1 MAILKLESFS
11 EYAKYMKEHPDEG
24 QKLYDDVL
32 IPVTSFFRDFE
43 AFEALK
49 TEIYPAIVKEVG
61 NKGTIRMWAPGCST
75 GEETYSLA
83 MTLLEFLGDKA
94 LSYQVQ
100 IFGTDLNE
108 KGIEKART
116 GLYRASIADEM
127 SPERLQRFFVKVDDG
142 YRVNKTV
149 RDMCIFA
156 RQNLA
161 NDPPFSQ
168 MNLVAC
174 RNLLIYI
181 QPILQ
186 KKIIPILH
194 YALKPSGFL
203 MMGSSES
210 ASGFPDLF
218 STLDKKNKIYSKKP
232 TASRLPYDF
241 AQSYRPS
248 SSSLAFSGK
257 LPKREGAA
265 TEDSNLEAEAD
276 RIILKSHA
284 PVGVVVN
291 AAMEV
296 IQFRGRTTPY
306 LESPPGKSSL
316 NLLKLARHG
325 LAIELRTLIGSAVK
339 KDISVQKERFIF
351 EGDGHKRIL
360 NLSVSPLEDESSEDN
375 RFFLVLFDDITA
387 HTSSG
392 SEISSPRRRKSAAE
406 DTREATRMKKEL
418 ADSRDA
424 LHAAIESEDA
434 LKEEFQSANEE
445 ILSANEELQST
456 NEELETS
463 KEELQS
469 ANEELNTL
477 NEELRTRNVDLGQLN
492 NDLANLLDAIRI
504 PVIFVGADLRI
515 RRLTSAATDIFRVL
529 PSDVG
534 RPITDIKHNLDVPD
548 FAKLIQDTVA
558 NLTSTEREVQDLDG
572 RWRSLEIRPYRTSD
586 NRIEGAVVALP
597 DIDRLK
603 QAEQYLKK
611 IIDNIPNPLLVL
623 DMDLKVLLANLTFCK
638 TFEVSQAATI
648 GETLYRLGNEQWN
661 IPRLK
666 ELLEKIL
673 PKNESVK
680 DYVVTHDFP
689 DIGQKTMLVSGR
701 RIEGVSRG
709 SSPMILL
716 AIEDVT
722 ERRQAE
728 AEREVLSK
736 TLEQQSRTFDTTL
749 SSITDFAYTFNREG
763 RFIYVNPP
771 LLNLWGL
778 KLEEAIGKNF
788 FELPYSEE
796 MAARLQ
802 SQIQQVIATR
812 KTVADETPYT
822 NPTGVTRYYEY
833 IFNPVIAADG
843 TVELVAGSTRD
854 ITERRLA
861 EAALIKSEKL
871 AAAGRLAATLAH
883 EINNPLQAVTN
894 LITIL
899 KGSKNLDAQDQTF
912 ATMAEEELNRVT
924 RLTQQSLAFY
934 RESIAPSSVTP
945 EEVLDTILNLYGK
958 RTAAKTL
965 PRSSSIH

>member
-1 MAILKLESFS
+1 
-11 EYAKYMKEHPDEG
+11 
-24 QKLYDDVL
+24 
-32 IPVTSFFRDFE
+32 
-43 AFEALK
+43 
-49 TEIYPAIVKEVG
+49 
-61 NKGTIRMWAPGCST
+61 
-75 GEETYSLA
+75 
-83 MTLLEFLGDKA
+83 
-94 LSYQVQ
+94 
-100 IFGTDLNE
+100 
-108 KGIEKART
+108 
-116 GLYRASIADEM
+116 
-127 SPERLQRFFVKVDDG
+127 
-142 YRVNKTV
+142 
-149 RDMCIFA
+149 
-156 RQNLA
+156 
-161 NDPPFSQ
+161 
-168 MNLVAC
+168 
-174 RNLLIYI
+174 
-181 QPILQ
+181 
-186 KKIIPILH
+186 
-194 YALKPSGFL
+194 
-203 MMGSSES
+203 
-210 ASGFPDLF
+210 
-218 STLDKKNKIYSKKP
+218 
-232 TASRLPYDF
+232 
-241 AQSYRPS
+241 
-248 SSSLAFSGK
+248 
-257 LPKREGAA
+257 
-265 TEDSNLEAEAD
+265 
-276 RIILKSHA
+276 
-284 PVGVVVN
+284 
-291 AAMEV
+291 
-296 IQFRGRTTPY
+296 
-306 LESPPGKSSL
+306 
-316 NLLKLARHG
+316 
-325 LAIELRTLIGSAVK
+325 
-339 KDISVQKERFIF
+339 
-351 EGDGHKRIL
+351 
-360 NLSVSPLEDESSEDN
+360 
-375 RFFLVLFDDITA
+375 
-387 HTSSG
+387 
-392 SEISSPRRRKSAAE
+392 
-406 DTREATRMKKEL
+406 
-418 ADSRDA
+418 
-424 LHAAIESEDA
+424 
-434 LKEEFQSANEE
+434 
-445 ILSANEELQST
+445 
-456 NEELETS
+456 
-463 KEELQS
+463 
-469 ANEELNTL
+469 
-477 NEELRTRNVDLGQLN
+477 
-492 NDLANLLDAIRI
+492 
-504 PVIFVGADLRI
+504 
-515 RRLTSAATDIFRVL
+515 
-529 PSDVG
+529 
-534 RPITDIKHNLDVPD
+534 
-548 FAKLIQDTVA
+548 
-558 NLTSTEREVQDLDG
+558 
-572 RWRSLEIRPYRTSD
+572 
-586 NRIEGAVVALP
+586 
-597 DIDRLK
+597 LK

-666 ELLEKIL
+666 ELLDKIL